1 MLAPTRLLVLSVV
14 RLLQPVHG
22 YDVRRELLSWR
33 ADEWASVAPGSVYG
47 ALKTLER
54 DGWIEAVA
62 QSRQGARPERTPYR
76 VTDEGHKGFHTL
88 LRQTWREASGHVH
101 PLLPAVALMPAMARD
116 GVVSELHARSAQI
129 EADVHRYRSDIE
141 GIESGTGDPATSV
154 PHHIAEML
162 RLSLARAL
170 P

>member
-33 ADEWASVAPGSVYG
+33 ADEWASVPPGSVYG

-62 QSRQGARPERTPYR
+62 Q
-76 VTDEGHKGFHTL
+76 
-88 LRQTWREASGHVH
+88 
-101 PLLPAVALMPAMARD
+101 
-116 GVVSELHARSAQI
+116 
-129 EADVHRYRSDIE
+129 

-162 RLSLARAL
+162 RLPLARAL